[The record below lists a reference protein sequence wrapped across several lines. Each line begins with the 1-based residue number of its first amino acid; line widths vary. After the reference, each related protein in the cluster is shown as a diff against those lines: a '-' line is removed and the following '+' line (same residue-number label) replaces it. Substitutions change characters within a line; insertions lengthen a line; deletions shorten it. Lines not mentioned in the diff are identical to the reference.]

1 MSPEFYKLL
10 HLSGLIF
17 LFTGIGGFL
26 ALNKENAQ
34 HGKFAV
40 YLHGVGLVLLLVSGF
55 GLVAKLEIGFP
66 WWIVGKVVLWLFLGG
81 ALALAK
87 REVFP
92 IRTLIIVSIFVGFVL
107 AYLGLSHSVVA

>member
-1 MSPEFYKLL
+1 MSPEIYKLL
-10 HLSGLIF
+10 HLTGLIF

-26 ALNKENAQ
+26 ALNKENVR

-55 GLVAKLEIGFP
+55 GLVAKLQIGFP
-66 WWIVGKVVLWLFLGG
+66 WWIIVKVVVWLFIGG

-92 IRTLIIVSIFVGFVL
+92 VRTVIIVSIFVGLVA
-107 AYLGLSHSVVA
+107 AYLGLSHSIVA